1 MANTNLIEIVLI
13 AVTLAIAGSMSY
25 ALWQAQ
31 RIEPTQLRRVICLA
45 MYGAFGVFVS
55 KLIELA
61 LLTSVG
67 SGYASAV
74 TVYYGHLAAD
84 TIVVLGFT
92 LLAVSV
98 LDIVAL
104 GRHVWS
110 ADSMAPKQQE
120 SRQTKAD
127 SSDSEPSDFDTSM
140 VPAVLFRRS
149 APFSDTKTTSE
160 FLTNGFEGILG
171 FSREELQ
178 SDPHFL
184 TWLMHP
190 KDRQLVLSGDNDLEP
205 GQLEAVFDQR
215 FKHRS
220 GSYRWIRTCV
230 RRIEGENGQLKEL
243 IGCGFDITEQKE
255 AEEQLSNILS
265 TDPCNLVFD
274 DELA

>member
-1 MANTNLIEIVLI
+1 MGDTNLIEIVLV

-55 KLIELA
+55 KLIELG

-67 SGYASAV
+67 SGHASAV
-74 TVYYGHLAAD
+74 AVHYGHLAAD
-84 TIVVLGFT
+84 IIVVLGFT
-92 LLAVSV
+92 LLTVSV
-98 LDIVAL
+98 LDIVTL

-110 ADSMAPKQQE
+110 ADSRAPGRQE
-120 SRQTKAD
+120 SQQKDAD
-127 SSDSEPSDFDTSM
+127 SRDFDASM

-160 FLTNGFEGILG
+160 FLTDRFEAILG

-190 KDRQLVLSGDNDLEP
+190 QDRQPFLSGDNDLKP

-230 RRIEGENGQLKEL
+230 RRIEGANGQLKEL
-243 IGCGFDITEQKE
+243 VGCGFDITEQKE

-265 TDPCNLVFD
+265 TDPCNFISD
-274 DELA
+274 DELV